1 MLHYFVWSVKT
12 VGKDVF
18 LVNSSFWIQVMYSWE
33 KKEWEFFV
41 YPYFDDQRKT
51 FGYFAFDSSD
61 QKEMFE
67 MMLKVSW
74 VWPKT
79 AFQIVQLPL
88 SELKD
93 AVENLDAKF
102 FQSIPGIG
110 PKMAKK
116 VVLELK
122 DNVQIFE
129 AIQVDQDQKLFKS
142 VTKSLQNF
150 GFESS
155 RVKELLRNYPEKL
168 TEENLPNVVK
178 WVISEMW
185 K

>member
-1 MLHYFVWSVKT
+1 MNEIDEKT
-12 VGKDVF
+12 KCNF
-18 LVNSSFWIQVMYSWE
+18 
-33 KKEWEFFV
+33 K
-41 YPYFDDQRKT
+41 
-51 FGYFAFDSSD
+51 SD
-61 QKEMFE
+61 NQ
-67 MMLKVSW
+67 
-74 VWPKT
+74 
-79 AFQIVQLPL
+79 QIV
-88 SELKD
+88 SFD
-93 AVENLDAKF
+93 C
-102 FQSIPGIG
+102 
-110 PKMAKK
+110 
-116 VVLELK
+116 VLELK

-150 GFESS
+150 WFESS